1 MRRLAGVVFKF
12 LVISAVVKVAG
23 MVLSRAFEGERTASD
38 DDFKL
43 LALMDGR
50 AVTSQAESL
59 RTGTAIAYM
68 GGIDIDLRD
77 ATLDPGGAHIALKAF
92 MGGIR
97 LLVPATWKVYVDV
110 DSRAGGVEIKTS
122 DPETLADDASRI
134 TVEAITRAGGILI
147 ATED

>member
-1 MRRLAGVVFKF
+1 MRKLAKALVKF
-12 LVISAVVKVAG
+12 LIISAVIKVAG
-23 MVLSRAFEGERTASD
+23 IVLSRAFEGEGTASD

-43 LALMDGR
+43 MAIMDGR
-50 AVTSQAESL
+50 AVTSEAGSL
-59 RTGTAIAYM
+59 RTGTAIACM
-68 GGIDIDLRD
+68 GGIDIDLRG

-110 DSRAGGVEIKTS
+110 DSRAGGIEIKTS
-122 DPETLADDASRI
+122 DPESLGEDASRI

>member
-1 MRRLAGVVFKF
+1 MRKLVEALVKF
-12 LVISAVVKVAG
+12 LIISVVLKVAG
-23 MVLSRAFEGERTASD
+23 IVLSRAFEGEGTASD

-43 LALMDGR
+43 MAIMDGR
-50 AVTSQAESL
+50 AVTSEAGSL
-59 RTGTAIAYM
+59 RTGTAIACM
-68 GGIDIDLRD
+68 GGIDIDLRG

-110 DSRAGGVEIKTS
+110 DSRAGEIEIKTS
-122 DPETLADDASRI
+122 DPESLDDDASRI

>member
-23 MVLSRAFEGERTASD
+23 MVVSRAFEGERTAFD

-59 RTGTAIAYM
+59 RTGTAIACM

-77 ATLDPGGAHIALKAF
+77 ATLDPGGAQIALKAF

>member
-1 MRRLAGVVFKF
+1 MRKLAKA
-12 LVISAVVKVAG
+12 LVKILIISAVFKVAAT
-23 MVLSRAFEGERTASD
+23 VLSRAFEGESTASD

-43 LALMDGR
+43 MAIMDGR
-50 AVTSQAESL
+50 AVTSEAGSL
-59 RTGTAIAYM
+59 RTGTAIACM
-68 GGIDIDLRD
+68 GGIDIDLRG

-110 DSRAGGVEIKTS
+110 DSRAGEIEIKTS
-122 DPETLADDASRI
+122 DPESLDDDASRV

>member
-1 MRRLAGVVFKF
+1 MRTLAGAILKF
-12 LVISAVVKVAG
+12 LVISGVVKVAG
-23 MVLSRAFEGERTASD
+23 MVLAHAFEGERTASD
-38 DDFKL
+38 DDFKV

-50 AVTSQAESL
+50 AVISEAESL
-59 RTGTAIAYM
+59 RTGTAIACM

-97 LLVPATWKVYVDV
+97 LLVPPTWRVYVDA
-110 DSRAGGVEIKTS
+110 DSRAGGIEIKTS
-122 DPETLADDASRI
+122 DPETLAENASRI

-147 ATED
+147 ATEG

>member
-1 MRRLAGVVFKF
+1 MRHLAKALVKILIISVV
-12 LVISAVVKVAG
+12 LKVAAT
-23 MVLSRAFEGERTASD
+23 VLSRAFEGERTASD

-43 LALMDGR
+43 MALMDGR
-50 AVTSQAESL
+50 AVTSEAGSL
-59 RTGTAIAYM
+59 RTGTAIACM
-68 GGIDIDLRD
+68 GGIDIDLRG

-110 DSRAGGVEIKTS
+110 DSRAGEIEIKTS
-122 DPETLADDASRI
+122 DPESLDDDASRI

>member
-1 MRRLAGVVFKF
+1 MLAKA
-12 LVISAVVKVAG
+12 LIKILIISIVLKVAAT
-23 MVLSRAFEGERTASD
+23 VLSRAFEGERTASD

-43 LALMDGR
+43 MALMDGR
-50 AVTSQAESL
+50 AVTSEAGSL
-59 RTGTAIAYM
+59 RTGTAIACM
-68 GGIDIDLRD
+68 GGIDIDLRG

-110 DSRAGGVEIKTS
+110 DSRAGEIEIKTS
-122 DPETLADDASRI
+122 DPESLDDDASRI

>member
-1 MRRLAGVVFKF
+1 MRK
-12 LVISAVVKVAG
+12 LVKALVKILIISAVFKVTAN
-23 MVLSRAFEGERTASD
+23 VLSRAFEGERTASD

-43 LALMDGR
+43 MALMDGR
-50 AVTSQAESL
+50 AVTSEAGSL
-59 RTGTAIAYM
+59 RTGTAIACM
-68 GGIDIDLRD
+68 GGIDIDLRG

-110 DSRAGGVEIKTS
+110 DSRAGGIEIKTP
-122 DPETLADDASRI
+122 DPATPSDDADRI

>member
-23 MVLSRAFEGERTASD
+23 MVMSRAFEAEHTASD

-59 RTGTAIAYM
+59 RTGTAIACM

-122 DPETLADDASRI
+122 HPETLADDASRI

>member
-1 MRRLAGVVFKF
+1 MRKLAKALVKF
-12 LVISAVVKVAG
+12 LIISAVLKVAG
-23 MVLSRAFEGERTASD
+23 IVLSRAFEGEGTASD

-43 LALMDGR
+43 MAIMDGR
-50 AVTSQAESL
+50 AVTSEAGSL
-59 RTGTAIAYM
+59 RTGTAIACM
-68 GGIDIDLRD
+68 GGIDIDLRG

-110 DSRAGGVEIKTS
+110 DSRAGEIEIKTS
-122 DPETLADDASRI
+122 DPESLDDDASRI